1 MIRKTR
7 NENFSR
13 EEKEFVVRFVNE
25 HLKILENKSNTSEVY
40 LKKRDK
46 WRELTEK
53 LEAFGVVRDWKE
65 VRHAYQRWK
74 WFARRNITALQ
85 KWGDNIPTSMS
96 PTEFDYMIYN
106 VSSQK
111 FEDDESNFSNE
122 FENNHVTNEY
132 DELSNVSPSFDTNSG
147 SYVSHPL
154 QFTEK
159 PIEYT
164 NEILDNLKI
173 KMEQTDEDLPKT
185 CEKTRIDNTGV
196 QSTSVPANS
205 TNVTNVSRKS
215 SFDVAEFV
223 PNKNQKISSNNDQ
236 KANNGTSNNVNSNIE
251 YKRRE
256 NLLKLKLLR
265 TQLNREIREEEESKI
280 RMEQEKIKLNI
291 LKLQLKR
298 ERILLKNMQ
307 SSS

>member
-53 LEAFGVVRDWKE
+53 LKAFGVVRDWKE

-74 WFARRNITALQ
+74 WFAKKNITALQ
-85 KWGDNIPTSMS
+85 KWGDSVPASMS

-106 VSSQK
+106 VCSQE

-122 FENNHVTNEY
+122 SENNHVTNEY
-132 DELSNVSPSFDTNSG
+132 DELSNVSHSFDTNSG

-159 PIEYT
+159 PMEYT

-173 KMEQTDEDLPKT
+173 KMEQTDEDLAKT
-185 CEKTRIDNTGV
+185 CEETRIDNIRV
-196 QSTSVPANS
+196 QSTSAPANS

-215 SFDVAEFV
+215 SFDVGEFV
-223 PNKNQKISSNNDQ
+223 HKKQKISSSNDQ
-236 KANNGTSNNVNSNIE
+236 KANNGTSNNVNSDIE
-251 YKRRE
+251 FKRRE
-256 NLLKLKLLR
+256 NILKLKLLR
-265 TQLNREIREEEESKI
+265 TQLNREEEESKI

-298 ERILLKNMQ
+298 ERMLLKNMQ

>member
-1 MIRKTR
+1 MLRKTR

-53 LEAFGVVRDWKE
+53 LKAFGVVRDWKE

-74 WFARRNITALQ
+74 WFAKKNITALQ
-85 KWGDNIPTSMS
+85 KWGDSIPASMS

-106 VSSQK
+106 VCSQE

-122 FENNHVTNEY
+122 SENNHVMNEY
-132 DELSNVSPSFDTNSG
+132 DELSNVSHSFDTNSG

-159 PIEYT
+159 PMEYT

-173 KMEQTDEDLPKT
+173 KMEQTDEDVPKI
-185 CEKTRIDNTGV
+185 CEETRIDNIRV

-215 SFDVAEFV
+215 SFNV
-223 PNKNQKISSNNDQ
+223 
-236 KANNGTSNNVNSNIE
+236 GTSNNVNSDIE
-251 YKRRE
+251 FKRRE
-256 NLLKLKLLR
+256 NILKLKLLR
-265 TQLNREIREEEESKI
+265 AQLNREEEESKI
-280 RMEQEKIKLNI
+280 RMEQEKMKLNI
-291 LKLQLKR
+291 LNIR
-298 ERILLKNMQ
+298 VIPR
-307 SSS
+307 